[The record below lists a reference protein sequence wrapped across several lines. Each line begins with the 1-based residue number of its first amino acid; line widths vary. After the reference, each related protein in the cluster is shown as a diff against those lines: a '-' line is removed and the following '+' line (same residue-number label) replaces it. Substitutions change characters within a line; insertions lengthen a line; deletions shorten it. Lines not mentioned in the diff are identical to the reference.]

1 MEGRDIPNDPDPIR
15 DELLARWLT
24 GELSPAEEK
33 ELMAQMSPEQ
43 LDRLQTIT
51 DASSTLQAPAFDK
64 DQAWQNLTAAIAAEP
79 APEETPVVSLPARR
93 RRWVAPLIAASVALL
108 AYVIITK
115 PWAGLNT
122 GEENYRYIVSK
133 GAGMSGM
140 LPDGSTVRLRGNS
153 QIRYS
158 EADWESNREVEL
170 KGEAYFVVKKGE
182 RFRVTTENGSV
193 AVLGTRF
200 EVNSDQD
207 TLEVACYSG
216 KVQVSDDEDR
226 VMDVLKPGDS
236 WAKRGKRI
244 EESSVSDQLPA
255 WAVKTMEF
263 EKEEVE
269 DVVEAIAFE
278 FDVDIDCDG
287 CEGRRFS
294 GSFSNDNLSQALET
308 LQLVSGLELDTLG
321 QDKYRLK

>member
-33 ELMAQMSPEQ
+33 ELMAQMSPEE

-79 APEETPVVSLPARR
+79 AHEETPVVSLPARR

-108 AYVIITK
+108 AYVFITK
-115 PWAGLNT
+115 PWAG
-122 GEENYRYIVSK
+122 GP
-133 GAGMSGM
+133 AGDLQWTEVAAEGSVRSVD
-140 LPDGSTVRLRGNS
+140 LPDGSTARLQPGS
-153 QIRYS
+153 SLRYA
-158 EADWESNREVEL
+158 EAQWKEDRQLEL
-170 KGEAYFVVKKGE
+170 KGEGYFIVNKGE
-182 RFRVTTENGSV
+182 RFRVITDNGNV
-193 AVLGTRF
+193 DVLGTRF
-200 EVNSDQD
+200 EVSSRADE
-207 TLEVACYSG
+207 LEVTCFSG
-216 KVQVSDDEDR
+216 SVRVADEADKELKVLQPG
-226 VMDVLKPGDS
+226 DVLTKKGETIQS
-236 WAKRGKRI
+236 SQI
-244 EESSVSDQLPA
+244 EAQLPD
-255 WAVKTMEF
+255 WAVKTMDF

-269 DVVEAIAFE
+269 DVAAAIAFE